1 MCRHECQCPK
11 FNSNILSLFSGAIL
25 CPRRVLEHL
34 ELEHELTTWDTI
46 WHHTN
51 VSIPWTDK
59 AEQQSHKSSPSLPFC
74 RTHPAEFNMD
84 TCRAT
89 WHALNASL
97 KHVRFR
103 AFSSDSSIFGCG
115 HINLWKC
122 CCNVDSYGS
131 FMFFHVLSNTVST
144 CFNLL
149 LFVCKYITDSAERV
163 SQPPL
168 TLFMARGPCYS

>member
-1 MCRHECQCPK
+1 MCRHECQCQK
-11 FNSNILSLFSGAIL
+11 FNSNILSLFSCAIL

-34 ELEHELTTWDTI
+34 ELEHELITWDTR

-84 TCRAT
+84 TT

-97 KHVRFR
+97 KRVRFR

-131 FMFFHVLSNTVST
+131 FMFFHVLSCFKYSIDMLQLVST
-144 CFNLL
+144 FYFLSVNIFPSLL
-149 LFVCKYITDSAERV
+149 RESH
-163 SQPPL
+163 SPL
-168 TLFMARGPCYS
+168 